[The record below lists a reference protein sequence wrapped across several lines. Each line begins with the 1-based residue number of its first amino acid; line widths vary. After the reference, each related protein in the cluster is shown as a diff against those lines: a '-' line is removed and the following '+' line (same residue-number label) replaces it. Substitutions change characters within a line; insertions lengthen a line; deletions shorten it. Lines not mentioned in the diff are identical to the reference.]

1 MMKRPD
7 WRERSAT
14 DRAVAAA
21 ALELN
26 EIRVEVPD
34 GTETLRILDGMDLT
48 VAPGEVVMV
57 TGGSGSGKSTLLSVA
72 ALLRR
77 PTEGTVRVNGVDT
90 RSLSDKGL
98 AETRSRHLGIVFQ
111 TSNLFPSLTALEQ
124 VELAAH
130 IGGKLNAGAS
140 ERARELLDA
149 VGLGYAMSR
158 HPAQLSGGERQRV
171 GIARAL
177 MNGPAAI
184 LADEPTASLD
194 EERGRHVMELLV
206 AQAREQG
213 MAALIVT
220 HSPDQISGVDRHLH
234 LTGGRLEAV
243 QPSAAI

>member
-1 MMKRPD
+1 MMKRTD
-7 WRERSAT
+7 RRERSAT

-77 PTEGTVRVNGVDT
+77 PTEGTVRVNGVGT
-90 RSLSDKGL
+90 RSLSDKRL

-158 HPAQLSGGERQRV
+158 RPAQLSGGERQRV

-243 QPSAAI
+243 QPNATI